1 MTRLG
6 MMTIG
11 LAAAVLAVALA
22 PFASAQLAEKK
33 VLTLAQAKKLVAA
46 AEAEAVRNRLVMC
59 IAVVDDAG
67 NLMAFERM
75 DEAELACIRLAE
87 EKARTAVLF
96 RRPTKQLDDQVSGA
110 RSAAVA
116 MGFTP
121 VEGGT
126 PLTSNGKVVGA
137 IGASGGSS
145 AQDAQ
150 VAAAAA
156 SIMREA
162 R

>member
-1 MTRLG
+1 MNR
-6 MMTIG
+6 
-11 LAAAVLAVALA
+11 LAACLVVTAILVAA
-22 PFASAQLAEKK
+22 ASVAGPAAAQLAEKK
-33 VLTLAQAKKLVAA
+33 ILTLAQAKKLLAA
-46 AEAEAVRNRLVMC
+46 AEAEAVRNRFVMC
-59 IAVVDDAG
+59 VAIVDDAG
-67 NLMAFERM
+67 NLLAFERM

-96 RRPTKQLDDQVSGA
+96 KRPTKQLDDQISGA

-121 VEGGT
+121 VEGGV
-126 PLTSNGKVVGA
+126 PLTSNGKVLGA
-137 IGASGGSS
+137 VGASGGTS

>member
-1 MTRLG
+1 MRIATML
-6 MMTIG
+6 IG
-11 LAAAVLAVALA
+11 VAAAGLVTLIAL
-22 PFASAQLAEKK
+22 PGSAQLADKK
-33 VLTLAQAKKLVAA
+33 ILTLAQAKKLVAQ
-46 AEAEAVRNRLVMC
+46 AEAEAVRNRFTMC
-59 IAVVDDAG
+59 IAVVDDTG
-67 NLMAFERM
+67 YLMAFERM

-96 RRPTKQLDDQVSGA
+96 KRPTKQLDDQISGA

-121 VEGGT
+121 VEGGV

-137 IGASGGSS
+137 IGVSGGAS
-145 AQDAQ
+145 AQDSQ

-156 SIMREA
+156 AIMREA

>member
-1 MTRLG
+1 MNRKGACLTVAA
-6 MMTIG
+6 
-11 LAAAVLAVALA
+11 LAAASLFA
-22 PFASAQLAEKK
+22 PPLSAQLAEKK
-33 VLTLAQAKKLVAA
+33 ILTLAQAKKLVAA
-46 AEAEAVRNRLVMC
+46 AEAEAVRNRFVMC

-67 NLMAFERM
+67 NLLAFERM

-96 RRPTKQLDDQVSGA
+96 KRPTKQLDDQISGA
-110 RSAAVA
+110 RSAAAA

-121 VEGGT
+121 VEGGV

-137 IGASGGSS
+137 VGASGGSS

-156 SIMREA
+156 AIMREA

>member
-1 MTRLG
+1 
-6 MMTIG
+6 MMITG
-11 LAAAVLAVALA
+11 LAAAALTA
-22 PFASAQLAEKK
+22 ASVSPVSAQLAERK
-33 VLTLAQAKKLVAA
+33 VLTLSQAKKLLAA
-46 AEAEAVRNRLVMC
+46 AEAEAVRNRFVMC
-59 IAVVDDAG
+59 IAVVDEAG
-67 NLMAFERM
+67 NLLTFERM

-96 RRPTKQLDDQVSGA
+96 KRPTKQLDDQISGA

-121 VEGGT
+121 VEGGV

-137 IGASGGSS
+137 IGASGGTS
-145 AQDAQ
+145 AQDQQ

-156 SIMREA
+156 EIMREA

>member
-1 MTRLG
+1 MNRLSACL
-6 MMTIG
+6 TV
-11 LAAAVLAVALA
+11 AAAAAATMFLAGNG
-22 PFASAQLAEKK
+22 SAQLADKK
-33 VLTLAQAKKLVAA
+33 ILTLAQAKKLVAA
-46 AEAEAVRNRLVMC
+46 AEAEAVRNRFVMC

-67 NLMAFERM
+67 NLLAFERM

-96 RRPTKQLDDQVSGA
+96 KRPTKQLDDQVSGA
-110 RSAAVA
+110 RSAAA
-116 MGFTP
+116 ALGFTP

-126 PLTSNGKVVGA
+126 PLTANGKIVGA
-137 IGASGGSS
+137 IGASGGTS
-145 AQDAQ
+145 AQDSQ

>member
-1 MTRLG
+1 MTRIG
-6 MMTIG
+6 MMITG
-11 LAAAVLAVALA
+11 LAAAALA
-22 PFASAQLAEKK
+22 AMSLSPVSAQLAERKI
-33 VLTLAQAKKLVAA
+33 LTLAQAKKLLAA
-46 AEAEAVRNRLVMC
+46 AEAEAVRNRFVMC
-59 IAVVDDAG
+59 IAVVDEAG
-67 NLMAFERM
+67 NLLTFERM

-96 RRPTKQLDDQVSGA
+96 KRPTKQLDDQVSGA

-121 VEGGT
+121 VEGGV

-137 IGASGGSS
+137 IGASGGTSV
-145 AQDAQ
+145 QDQQ

-156 SIMREA
+156 EIMREA